1 MNVLI
6 FVFSDGPPH
15 SPGYYR
21 YDDVQLV
28 PKPYEG
34 QSLYSYLDSRNY
46 DTGAQLDKVIILFC
60 RNRMTRSF
68 ILFTF
73 FISYKLLYFIYFV
86 LHP

>member
-1 MNVLI
+1 MFEQKQYPLQEYRYI
-6 FVFSDGPPH
+6 IYFDFEFSDGPPH

-46 DTGAQLDKVIILFC
+46 DTGAQLDKVMAFLKS
-60 RNRMTRSF
+60 TE
-68 ILFTF
+68 T
-73 FISYKLLYFIYFV
+73 
-86 LHP
+86 